1 MAFCISQK
9 CQKDADLVV
18 LAYVSGQ
25 VHVSQQLFI
34 QSIWF
39 LGHFRLVLFTVST
52 GYT

>member
-18 LAYVSGQ
+18 LAYFSSQ
-25 VHVSQQLFI
+25 VYVSQQPFI

-39 LGHFRLVLFTVST
+39 QGHLRLVLFTLST
-52 GYT
+52 GYA